1 MAKVEWD
8 DSLSVNVE
16 LIDEQHKMLIQR
28 LNDLHEAVGAH
39 KGPNEIVR
47 TLNFLSEYTEFHF
60 GTEEKHM
67 KANDYPEI
75 AEHMKLHDEFRG
87 TIVTLGED
95 FEEEGAT
102 ASLADSIETLLIN
115 WLLKHIR
122 ATDVQFGKFL
132 REKGIV
138 LVGEV

>member
-8 DSLSVNVE
+8 DSLSVNVD

-28 LNDLHEAVGAH
+28 LSDLHEAVGAH

-60 GTEEKHM
+60 GTEETHM
-67 KANDYPEI
+67 KANDYPEM

-87 TIVTLGED
+87 TITSLGED

-102 ASLADSIETLLIN
+102 ASLADSIEILLVN

-122 ATDVQFGKFL
+122 GTDVRFGQFL

-138 LVGEV
+138 LVGEA

>member
-1 MAKVEWD
+1 MAKVEWH

-28 LNDLHEAVGAH
+28 LSDLHEAVGAH

-47 TLNFLSEYTEFHF
+47 TLDFLSEYTEFHF

-67 KANDYPEI
+67 KANDYPQI
-75 AEHMKLHDEFRG
+75 AEHMTLHDEFRG
-87 TIVTLGED
+87 TIANLGED
-95 FEEEGAT
+95 FQEEGAT
-102 ASLADSIETLLIN
+102 AGLADSIETLLIN

-122 ATDVQFGKFL
+122 MTDVQFGEFL

-138 LVGEV
+138 LVGEA

>member
-16 LIDEQHKMLIQR
+16 LIDDQHKMLIQR
-28 LNDLHEAVGAH
+28 LSDLHEAVGAH
-39 KGPNEIVR
+39 RGPNEIVR

-67 KANDYPEI
+67 TANDYPQLED
-75 AEHMKLHDEFRG
+75 HVKLHGEFRG
-87 TIVTLGED
+87 ALVRLGED

-102 ASLADSIETLLIN
+102 ADLADSIETLLAN
-115 WLLKHIR
+115 WLFKHIR
-122 ATDVQFGKFL
+122 VTDVQFGKFL
-132 REKGIV
+132 REKGVV